1 VGVSAQHDPAADGAP
16 VVVSCRGGSVTAQ
29 LAEEVAATLAGQG
42 RAVVADMAAVVRGE
56 FAGRTIAAVDG
67 CSSACGARLL
77 AAKGFR
83 PDVTLSLDDLGRGT
97 AAGAPDTEGLAT
109 AVAGRIAGGKTK
121 ALRRIRPRRPGSGA
135 APAENDLAGEPGA
148 RSHTPADYLRAIDS
162 LTTPIAE
169 CGALATDTPTLAA
182 YVSNALGVTRVSAG
196 AMLARLESLGLV
208 ERNADKEVLLTS
220 AGRAEA
226 DEAVRRLRLLE
237 CMVTEFLG
245 YPLSECRGQARALAN
260 SFDLEAIERVR
271 LALGDPERCPHG
283 WPIDAARARAE
294 SEELVALQGAELGVP
309 TEVAR
314 LAEDESTLL
323 ALLDEIGVRPGAE
336 VTVVAADARGVA
348 LRIGVEPEVHVLPPA
363 AGTAVIVAA
372 RVAADAR
379 S

>member
-1 VGVSAQHDPAADGAP
+1 MAVSAQQDPAADRAP

-42 RAVVADMAAVVRGE
+42 RAVVADMAAVVRGD

-97 AAGAPDTEGLAT
+97 AAAAPDTERLAT
-109 AVAGRIAGGKTK
+109 AVAGRIAGGKSK

-135 APAENDLAGEPGA
+135 PAESDLAGEPGS
-148 RSHTPADYLRAIDS
+148 RSHTPADYLRAIDA
-162 LTTPIAE
+162 LTTPVAE

-208 ERNADKEVLLTS
+208 ERNADKEVLLTP

-245 YPLSECRGQARALAN
+245 YPLSECRAQARALAN

-294 SEELVALQGAELGVP
+294 SEHLVALQGAEPGVA
-309 TEVAR
+309 TEVSR
-314 LAEDESTLL
+314 LAEDESSLL
-323 ALLDEIGVRPGAE
+323 ALLDEIGIRPGVE
-336 VTVVAADARGVA
+336 VTVVAADERGVA
-348 LRIGVEPEVHVLPPA
+348 LRIGGADEVHVLPPA

-372 RVAADAR
+372 RVPADAR
-379 S
+379 

>member
-1 VGVSAQHDPAADGAP
+1 
-16 VVVSCRGGSVTAQ
+16 
-29 LAEEVAATLAGQG
+29 
-42 RAVVADMAAVVRGE
+42 
-56 FAGRTIAAVDG
+56 
-67 CSSACGARLL
+67 
-77 AAKGFR
+77 
-83 PDVTLSLDDLGRGT
+83 
-97 AAGAPDTEGLAT
+97 
-109 AVAGRIAGGKTK
+109 
-121 ALRRIRPRRPGSGA
+121 
-135 APAENDLAGEPGA
+135 
-148 RSHTPADYLRAIDS
+148 
-162 LTTPIAE
+162 
-169 CGALATDTPTLAA
+169 
-182 YVSNALGVTRVSAG
+182 
-196 AMLARLESLGLV
+196 
-208 ERNADKEVLLTS
+208 
-220 AGRAEA
+220 
-226 DEAVRRLRLLE
+226 
-237 CMVTEFLG
+237 MVTEFLG

-372 RVAADAR
+372 RVAAEAR